1 MSTARPGA
9 PRLPSRVWR
18 GLARGACLAS
28 GLWWAGAAAAQA
40 QAAAHCVGTVEA
52 ARYTA
57 PTDRY
62 PHGVLGDDLEWAELQ
77 LDYRAT
83 RACRSGGGTLR
94 IRLPE
99 DLVFEDVAPR
109 LVDLDGQ
116 GHPEIV
122 VVESHRSRGARLA
135 VWGIRGGEIRRV
147 AATPFIGTR
156 FRWLA
161 PLDAADLDG
170 DGAMELAYVD
180 RPHLARTLRVW
191 RFIAGQDALEEVAAL
206 PGVTNHRIGEQDIAG
221 GLRDCGTGPE
231 MIVADASWQ
240 NVLAVRFDGSA
251 FSQRVLGPHR
261 GRSSFAEAMACRDL
275 G

>member
-1 MSTARPGA
+1 MTRA
-9 PRLPSRVWR
+9 PRAPLRHWR

-28 GLWWAGAAAAQA
+28 GLWWAGAAAAEIR
-40 QAAAHCVGTVEA
+40 AAAQCVGTVEG
-52 ARYTA
+52 ARYVA

-77 LDYRAT
+77 LDYRPA
-83 RACRSGGGTLR
+83 RSCPSDGGSLR

-116 GHPEIV
+116 DPPEIV
-122 VVESHRSRGARLA
+122 VVESHRARGARLA
-135 VWGIRGGEIRRV
+135 VWGIRDNVFRRV
-147 AATPFIGTR
+147 AATPFIGAR

-161 PLDAADLDG
+161 PLGAADLDG
-170 DGAMELAYVD
+170 DGAIELAYID
-180 RPHLARTLRVW
+180 RPHLARTLRIW

-206 PGVTNHRIGEQDIAG
+206 PGVTNHRIGERDIAG

-231 MIVADASWQ
+231 IIVADAAWRT
-240 NVLAVRFDGSA
+240 VLAVRFDGVA
-251 FSQRVLGPHR
+251 FSQHVLGPHR
-261 GRSSFAEAMACRDL
+261 GRSSFADAMACRSL
-275 G
+275 R